1 MSIDEIL
8 LAVFFTV
15 LFLFLA
21 SRSTITF
28 ETFASEMDPNLQLTI
43 TKKDKPVTCTE
54 ASLAYTTLIRY
65 VARDLTGDGAIILK
79 NLRDTFFE
87 VDDECYRTIKCS
99 AISLRGDLNPDTLY
113 KDWSNPLKCQ
123 V

>member
-15 LFLFLA
+15 FFLFLA
-21 SRSTITF
+21 SRSATI
-28 ETFASEMDPNLQLTI
+28 ETFDSAIDPNLQLTI
-43 TKKDKPVTCTE
+43 TKKDKTVTCTE
-54 ASLAYTTLIRY
+54 ASLALTTLMRY
-65 VARDLTGDGAIILK
+65 VAHDVTGDGAIIL
-79 NLRDTFFE
+79 NNIRDTFFE
-87 VDDECYRTIKCS
+87 VDDECYKSKKCS
-99 AISLRGDLNPDTLY
+99 AIGLRGDLNPDTLY

>member
-1 MSIDEIL
+1 MSIDELL

-15 LFLFLA
+15 LFLCLA
-21 SRSTITF
+21 SRSAMI

-54 ASLAYTTLIRY
+54 ASLAYTTLMRY
-65 VARDLTGDGAIILK
+65 VARDLTGDGAIILN

-87 VDDECYRTIKCS
+87 VDDECYKTKKCS

-113 KDWSNPLKCQ
+113 RIGPIH
-123 V
+123 